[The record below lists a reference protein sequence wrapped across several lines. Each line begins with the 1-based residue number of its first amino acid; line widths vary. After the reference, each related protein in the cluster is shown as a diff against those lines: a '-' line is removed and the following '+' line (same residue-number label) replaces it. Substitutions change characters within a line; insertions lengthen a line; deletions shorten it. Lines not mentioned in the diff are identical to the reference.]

1 MFSDSSGTEMDVD
14 VEATMETESRP
25 IVDREEKLRK
35 VEERLLSNKT
45 YESFTN
51 CDGVMTDDNLSLPHM
66 TTFHERILVINSCDF
81 PLCSAKDEDWD

>member
-1 MFSDSSGTEMDVD
+1 MFGDSSGTEMDVD

-25 IVDREEKLRK
+25 IVDREEKLKK

-51 CDGVMTDDNLSLPHM
+51 CNGVMTDDNLSLPHM
-66 TTFHERILVINSCDF
+66 TTFHQRILVINSCDV